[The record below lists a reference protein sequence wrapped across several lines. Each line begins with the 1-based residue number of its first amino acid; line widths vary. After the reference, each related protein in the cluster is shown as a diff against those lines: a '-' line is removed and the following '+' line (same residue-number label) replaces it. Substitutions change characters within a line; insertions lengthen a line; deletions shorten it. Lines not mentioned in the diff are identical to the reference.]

1 MISTR
6 SNESL
11 GGRNV
16 CDDRWLAAVFS
27 QYSHTNRDS
36 YQPSLLR
43 RQCYCSTVIKYTTVL
58 LTGPTDHRPNTLLVI
73 TLHYCLSRPSSAE
86 NKDPVSGR
94 GRQHTLTSGRL
105 LLASEEKKLG
115 GHTGTASHSKH
126 AEDYCIA
133 VNRKVVGCGQ
143 ERGGP
148 DSIEQYTNHIAQTWT
163 QYSASGINKKPRR

>member
-1 MISTR
+1 MVVQVVCERQQQRQYMISTR

-36 YQPSLLR
+36 YQPSLLP
-43 RQCYCSTVIKYTTVL
+43 RQCYCSTVIKYMTVL

-73 TLHYCLSRPSSAE
+73 TLHYCLCRPSSAE

-94 GRQHTLTSGRL
+94 RRQHTLTSARL
-105 LLASEEKKLG
+105 LLASEEKKLRRTHGHSITQQTQG
-115 GHTGTASHSKH
+115 GLR
-126 AEDYCIA
+126 YC
-133 VNRKVVGCGQ
+133 CQ
-143 ERGGP
+143 
-148 DSIEQYTNHIAQTWT
+148 
-163 QYSASGINKKPRR
+163 

>member
-1 MISTR
+1 MVVQVVCERQQQRQYMISTR

-86 NKDPVSGR
+86 NKDPVTGM
-94 GRQHTLTSGRL
+94 GRQHTLRSGRL

-115 GHTGTASHSKH
+115 ETHGHSITQQT
-126 AEDYCIA
+126 
-133 VNRKVVGCGQ
+133 
-143 ERGGP
+143 RGGLRYCC
-148 DSIEQYTNHIAQTWT
+148 EQESCRLWSTARGT
-163 QYSASGINKKPRR
+163 G